1 MFQRKT
7 EMSVIEKLK
16 TESMNL
22 RKTRNAIAASILF
35 ALSEIE
41 KVGKN
46 NGNRATT
53 EDEAIKVIQKL
64 IATIDENL
72 KLALDDGRKV
82 ALNFER
88 TILAGVLPQMA
99 TDDDI
104 RILLEEV
111 IGTEVPKN
119 KGVAMKVIRDE
130 YGAKVDMK
138 RAGEIVTELYGI

>member
-1 MFQRKT
+1 
-7 EMSVIEKLK
+7 MSVIEKLK
-16 TESMNL
+16 AESIAL
-22 RKTRNAIAASILF
+22 RKTRNPVAPSILF

-41 KVGKN
+41 KFGKN

-72 KLALDDGRKV
+72 KVATDDGRKV
-82 ALNFER
+82 AFNFER
-88 TILAGVLPQMA
+88 NILSGVLPQMA
-99 TDDDI
+99 SDDEV
-104 RILLEEV
+104 RQLLKDVLGDE
-111 IGTEVPKN
+111 TPKN

>member
-1 MFQRKT
+1 
-7 EMSVIEKLK
+7 MSVIEKLK
-16 TESMNL
+16 AESIAL
-22 RKTRNAIAASILF
+22 RKTRNPVAPSILF

-46 NGNRATT
+46 NGNRETT

-64 IATIDENL
+64 IVTIDENL
-72 KLALDDGRKV
+72 KVTTDDGRKI
-82 ALNFER
+82 AFNFEKQ
-88 TILAGVLPQMA
+88 ILSGVLPQMA
-99 TDDDI
+99 SDDEV
-104 RILLEEV
+104 RQLLKDVLGDE
-111 IGTEVPKN
+111 TPKN

>member
-1 MFQRKT
+1 
-7 EMSVIEKLK
+7 MSVVEKLK
-16 TESMNL
+16 AESLAL
-22 RKTRNAIAASILF
+22 RKTRNPVAPAILF

-46 NGNRATT
+46 AGNRATT

-64 IATIDENL
+64 IITIDENL
-72 KLALDDGRKV
+72 KLTTDDGRKI
-82 ALNFER
+82 ALNFEKQ
-88 TILAGVLPQMA
+88 ILSGVLPQMA
-99 TDDDI
+99 SDDEV
-104 RILLEEV
+104 RQLLKDV
-111 IGTEVPKN
+111 IGDETPKN